1 MAGGLTPAPAGRNR
15 PILDADGSEVTP
27 ELILTAYRQRCFP
40 MADSR
45 RGRIRWYRPTVR
57 AVITWD
63 RFKVPESLV
72 KTMRRHPY
80 RYTCDTAFA
89 AVIAACAERTSTWIS
104 RDIER
109 LYVALHERG
118 VAHSLEAWDASGA
131 LVGGLY
137 GLAIGSCF
145 CGESMFHRA
154 DDAAKIAV
162 VLLVERL
169 RKQGFR
175 VLDCQQQTPHME
187 RFGAYEIPD
196 AAYAAL
202 LGDGADDLE
211 FGPTGEWDPGPIAS
225 RTGMQGETPAGTA
238 GTDI

>member
-1 MAGGLTPAPAGRNR
+1 MAGDLR
-15 PILDADGSEVTP
+15 PRPNQRDRLILDADGSPVTP

-45 RGRIRWYRPTVR
+45 RGRIRWYRPTLR

-63 RFKVPESLV
+63 RFKVPESLA

-80 RYTCDTAFA
+80 RYTCDAAFA
-89 AVIAACAERTSTWIS
+89 AVIAACAERSSTWIS
-104 RDIER
+104 GDIER

-118 VAHSLEAWDASGA
+118 LAHSVEAWDSAGA

-137 GLAIGSCF
+137 GLTIGACF

-187 RFGAYEIPD
+187 RFGAHEITD
-196 AAYAAL
+196 EAYAAL
-202 LGDGADDLE
+202 LGGDGEALP
-211 FGPTGEWDPGPIAS
+211 FGPTGEWDPGPAA
-225 RTGMQGETPAGTA
+225 PP
-238 GTDI
+238 